1 MAFEQFKYVIIG
13 GGVAAGYA
21 AQTIAQHGENASSQL
36 CILSADSQLPYERPS
51 LSKQFLAGDEIMS
64 DILINDPDFYTD
76 YGIDIRL
83 RTVVGRVDC
92 REKLLYAGN
101 DTIGFE
107 SLLIATGARPKDLS
121 TPGFDLA
128 GVHTLRLVSDA
139 CQIRKNADNARHAVV
154 IGGSFIGMEVSSVL
168 QRLGIQTTMV
178 FPNDRV
184 WQSFFTPEIS
194 RFFEEYYRAR
204 GVTFVKEARVDRF
217 LGDDDH
223 VERVMLDSG
232 QELAADLVVA
242 GVGVTPNIELFRNT
256 PLHTDDGIVVNRFLE
271 TIVPGIFAAGDIA
284 NFNDPVTGQL
294 RRIEHW
300 DNAKT
305 QGQHAACG
313 MLGIRQEYRHVPYFF
328 SDVFD
333 LSYEFWGDTS
343 GAESVVYRGSSE
355 ENSLSAWWLDADNR
369 LEAAF
374 VLNRPE
380 EEAEMAPAWIRNR
393 TTLDPDLLRN
403 AESLRGAEK

>member
-1 MAFEQFKYVIIG
+1 MSIEEYKYVIIG

-21 AQTIAQHGENASSQL
+21 AQTIAEHGDNASSQL
-36 CILSADSQLPYERPS
+36 CILSADSQIPYERPS
-51 LSKQFLAGDEIMS
+51 LSKQFLAGNKMMS
-64 DILINDPDFYTD
+64 DILINEPDFYTEH
-76 YGIDIRL
+76 GIDIRL

-92 REKLLYAGN
+92 KEKLLYAGN
-101 DTIGFE
+101 DAIAFE
-107 SLLIATGARPKDLS
+107 NLLIATGARPKQLS
-121 TPGFDLA
+121 APGFDLN
-128 GVHTLRLVSDA
+128 GIYTLRLVSDA
-139 CQIRKNADNARHAVV
+139 RQIRDDIDNARRAVV

-168 QRLGIQTTMV
+168 QGQGIETTLV

-184 WQSFFTPEIS
+184 WQNFFTPEMS

-204 GVTFVKEARVDRF
+204 GVSFVKEARVDRF

-223 VERVMLDSG
+223 VRRVALDSG

-242 GVGVTPNIELFRNT
+242 GVGVQPNIEMFRNT

-284 NFNDPVTGQL
+284 NFHDPLTDQL

-333 LSYEFWGDTS
+333 LSYEFWGDT
-343 GAESVVYRGSSE
+343 GDAESVVYRGEPAE
-355 ENSLSAWWLDADNR
+355 ESFSAWWLDADNQ
-369 LEAAF
+369 LAAAF
-374 VLNRPE
+374 VLNRPD
-380 EEAEMAPAWIRNR
+380 EEAEMAPTWIRNR
-393 TTLDPDLLRN
+393 TTLDPEPLGD